1 MKTKRKFRLAIV
13 AVYALLIVL
22 PAEVIGQTDSIL
34 QDKLI
39 KDTLQKSETDTILS
53 DTTVEN
59 QENAS
64 LSRSDSIST
73 PLAVTNVPE
82 TRLPSEPVKKTPE
95 GFMIGIG
102 AGWSLGDFSVL
113 NIWKK
118 SLPGS
123 LQNFGIDA
131 YSFRVEPDTTLPDS
145 LWEADTAQLKYQVKE
160 KPNDY
165 NMVFPIKLS
174 FYKVRENDR
183 FSASLS
189 FMLVSK
195 KFKAS
200 VFAVDDSLDRRVDI
214 REKMVLYSLAVEA
227 MYGHK
232 IPERYFSINGVERSD
247 FVAGIGIAPLVSL
260 KTSSS
265 TKLYSD
271 DLRISA
277 VNDSIVGALDKLTS
291 YGISL
296 SFRAGISTIRKLE
309 SNSALEIWIS
319 YNLNWYNYFY
329 SNNKRIFFSDIDR
342 YTKNNKELSFLSNR
356 FEITFSL
363 LRNVK

>member
-1 MKTKRKFRLAIV
+1 MKTGQKFRLV
-13 AVYALLIVL
+13 MSAVYALLIVL
-22 PAEVIGQTDSIL
+22 PAAVIGQTDSIL
-34 QDKLI
+34 QDTQK
-39 KDTLQKSETDTILS
+39 KDTLQSSETDTILS
-53 DTTVEN
+53 DTAVEN
-59 QENAS
+59 QNAPLS
-64 LSRSDSIST
+64 LPDSIST
-73 PLAVTNVPE
+73 PLTGTKAPE
-82 TRLPSEPVKKTPE
+82 TRLPSESADKAPK

-118 SLPGS
+118 SLPDS
-123 LQNFGIDA
+123 LQNFGLDA

-145 LWEADTAQLKYQVKE
+145 LWGADTAQLKYQIKE

-165 NMVFPIKLS
+165 NMAFPIKLS

-189 FMLVSK
+189 FLLVSK

-200 VFAVDDSLDRRVDI
+200 VLAVDDSLDRRVDI
-214 REKMVLYSLAVEA
+214 KEKMVLYSLAVEA

-260 KTSSS
+260 KTSNS

-271 DLRISA
+271 DLRMSA
-277 VNDSIVGALDKLTS
+277 VNDSIVSALDKLTS
-291 YGISL
+291 YGISF

-309 SNSALEIWIS
+309 SNSALEIGIS

-329 SNNKRIFFSDIDR
+329 SNNKRIFSSDIDP
-342 YTKNNKELSFLSNR
+342 YTKNNKELSFFSNR

-363 LRNVK
+363 LKNVK